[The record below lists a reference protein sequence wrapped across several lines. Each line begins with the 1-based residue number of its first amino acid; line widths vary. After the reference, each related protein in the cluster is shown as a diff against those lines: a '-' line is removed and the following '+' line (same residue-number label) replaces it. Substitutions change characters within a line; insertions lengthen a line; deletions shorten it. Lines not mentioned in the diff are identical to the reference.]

1 MTDQKKTSFNA
12 RNIAKTISPKFCGD
26 PYPASPDGASPAGV
40 DRDGLEVV
48 RAVRL
53 RGEVALAAAFLVAS
67 AVAAESS
74 ETFSVAASVA
84 AAA

>member
-1 MTDQKKTSFNA
+1 VSFNA
-12 RNIAKTISPKFCGD
+12 RNIAKTIAPMFCGD
-26 PYPASPDGASPAGV
+26 PYPAAPDGPSSGAV
-40 DRDGLEVV
+40 DREGLVVV